1 MIGGLIFQGYPGEQ
15 KKARHLQSS
24 AGLLFRVLSEHDPN
38 NLLLRQAYKE
48 VFDQQMEEVRLRNAL
63 QRIQNNRI
71 IIMFPQRL
79 TPLSFPIIV
88 DGLSRYNLSS
98 ERLEDRVKRM
108 QRQLEKPVNSRIE

>member
-1 MIGGLIFQGYPGEQ
+1 
-15 KKARHLQSS
+15 
-24 AGLLFRVLSEHDPN
+24 
-38 NLLLRQAYKE
+38 
-48 VFDQQMEEVRLRNAL
+48 MEEVRFRNAL

-71 IIMFPQRL
+71 TIMFPQRL

-108 QRQLEKPVNSRIE
+108 QRHLEKPVNS